1 MAGKK
6 SVRLEVSE
14 GRKDEW
20 REVASDEN
28 RTLSNLIRRAMAQY
42 IASGDSPTGTVGG
55 IPESVEDEIT
65 TAAKNT
71 EGIQEELS
79 SLADRFDR
87 IENELDDRTEAR
99 TVAYQV
105 YEVLPTYPLQSGRV
119 RLSDDSQAFKGSVKW
134 IADQLDEPT
143 DIVEQAVRE
152 LVITSLDVHRA
163 DDRTTEETGIRR
175 YYKEER

>member
-1 MAGKK
+1 MVGKK
-6 SVRLEVSE
+6 SVRLEISE

-20 REVASDEN
+20 QQVASDED
-28 RTLSNLIRRAMAQY
+28 RSLSDLIRRAMAQY
-42 IASGDSPTGTVGG
+42 IASGDTATGNVGG
-55 IPESVEDEIT
+55 IPESVENEIT
-65 TAAKNT
+65 TVAKNT
-71 EGIQEELS
+71 EGIQAELS

-87 IENELDDRTEAR
+87 IENELYDRSEVR

-105 YEVLPTYPLQSGRV
+105 YEVLPTYPLQGYV
-119 RLSDDSQAFKGSVKW
+119 RLDDGSEALEGSVEW

-143 DIVEQAVRE
+143 DMIEQAAEE
-152 LVITSLDVHRA
+152 LVVTSMHVRLA